1 MAVAVT
7 VTPPAVTERAIGP
20 TVLGPGFAAHI
31 HVGIPTIPTLPA
43 PGSGTIPIVIA
54 RNCIAAIARCASTA
68 GSGPAGAVADQNVT
82 AFVPAANGLRHM

>member
-1 MAVAVT
+1 M
-7 VTPPAVTERAIGP
+7 TERVIGP

-54 RNCIAAIARCASTA
+54 RNCIAAIARRANTT
-68 GSGPAGAVADQNVT
+68 GSGPTGTAADQNVT